1 MLLQVLSLRRCYSEN
16 EDYTCMINYEHGKYS
31 YFIHKCENTWA
42 CFDASFTGLV
52 SNENTI

>member
-16 EDYTCMINYEHGKYS
+16 EDYTCVINHEHGKSS
-31 YFIHKCENTWA
+31 YFIHKYENTWA
-42 CFDASFTGLV
+42 RFDVSFTGLV